1 MDSVRGD
8 VHRRRRDPLDRGD
21 LAGAEE
27 EKKSKKKV
35 EKLGH
40 RRVTAEVLKVDARGY
55 VSLAVLECDI
65 LSNTHG
71 LPLKPLKKGEI
82 IRKQRSTIGKG
93 SGERLKWSHEDARSL
108 IVSKFLN

>member
-1 MDSVRGD
+1 VKRK
-8 VHRRRRDPLDRGD
+8 
-21 LAGAEE
+21 E
-27 EKKSKKKV
+27 
-35 EKLGH
+35 
-40 RRVTAEVLKVDARGY
+40 
-55 VSLAVLECDI
+55 
-65 LSNTHG
+65 G